1 MQLMTPAQAI
11 LVAPSICGLQ
21 GGACAASWR
30 EKSVYVIIQLLKRLK
45 LQCRNAYAGSYVLDG
60 PWSAAHHGK
69 TGKTTPIV
77 GHLTKQRLR
86 QTGS

>member
-1 MQLMTPAQAI
+1 
-11 LVAPSICGLQ
+11 
-21 GGACAASWR
+21 
-30 EKSVYVIIQLLKRLK
+30 LK
-45 LQCRNAYAGSYVLDG
+45 LQCKTAYAGSGVLDG